1 MSIDP
6 SRYVVG
12 PDSTIEDVDLDQED
26 VRLRDGRRL
35 TEELA
40 EQLAREGVAEARRRN
55 LIPGGKS
62 LSGDG
67 RHSPTVQFRVPD
79 TLRAAAEARAAADGV
94 SLSALAREALEHYL
108 AS

>member
-12 PDSTIEDVDLDQED
+12 PGSTIEDIDLDEED
-26 VRLRDGRRL
+26 VRLADGRRL
-35 TEELA
+35 TEDLA

-67 RHSPTVQFRVPD
+67 RHSPTVQFRVPAS
-79 TLRAAAEARAAADGV
+79 LRAAAESRAAAEGV
-94 SLSALAREALEHYL
+94 SLSVLAREALEHYL